1 MVTAF
6 VAQHLVPLGVENR
19 LLRGAQLGQKGLCG
33 LLHLGPMRLAGLH
46 PLAHGLHAL
55 NRTHG
60 WGVLAFLH
68 GFAHVVML
76 FLAGQGPILEVFDKG
91 VPGGALCFLQFQ
103 RALQF
108 GQLSHDSL
116 TAAVLVATAV
126 CRVLVHAVRGG
137 NGRHA
142 GTAEQRSRH
151 NPDHSFVHFRLLEGV
166 NPLWAVSDGRQ
177 MGVLNGAAARK
188 KCLKHR
194 ILQAHVSE
202 RAADMFGY
210 KKPWAPPYHP
220 NMTSSPDRVL
230 LVDDDPEIRQL
241 TAQYLEQNGVQ
252 CSTAANGREMRH
264 MLQSHRMDLLVL
276 DVMMPGEDGL
286 TICRDLRAQG
296 SPHAALP
303 ILMLTARTDD
313 ADRILGLEMGA
324 DDYLG
329 KPFVPRELLARIR
342 AILRRSRALPGNL
355 QSANSPLHWQFSGY
369 TLDAVTR
376 QVRNP
381 DGVLLVLTSGEYRVL
396 HVLLQHANKVLSRD
410 QLLELTQGRTADA
423 FDRSIDL
430 LISRL
435 RLRLGEPAR
444 SLGLIKTVRSEGYVL
459 ATEVQAQ

>member
-1 MVTAF
+1 MQTCF
-6 VAQHLVPLGVENR
+6 DTKTPEG
-19 LLRGAQLGQKGLCG
+19 
-33 LLHLGPMRLAGLH
+33 H
-46 PLAHGLHAL
+46 PY
-55 NRTHG
+55 
-60 WGVLAFLH
+60 
-68 GFAHVVML
+68 
-76 FLAGQGPILEVFDKG
+76 
-91 VPGGALCFLQFQ
+91 
-103 RALQF
+103 
-108 GQLSHDSL
+108 
-116 TAAVLVATAV
+116 
-126 CRVLVHAVRGG
+126 
-137 NGRHA
+137 HA
-142 GTAEQRSRH
+142 GMTYT
-151 NPDHSFVHFRLLEGV
+151 PDH
-166 NPLWAVSDGRQ
+166 
-177 MGVLNGAAARK
+177 VL
-188 KCLKHR
+188 
-194 ILQAHVSE
+194 
-202 RAADMFGY
+202 M
-210 KKPWAPPYHP
+210 
-220 NMTSSPDRVL
+220 
-230 LVDDDPEIRQL
+230 VDDDPEIRQL
-241 TAQYLEQNGVQ
+241 TAQYLEQNGVH

-264 MLQSHRMDLLVL
+264 LLQSQRVDLLVL
-276 DVMMPGEDGL
+276 DVMMPSEDGL

-303 ILMLTARTDD
+303 ILMLTARTED

-355 QSANSPLHWQFSGY
+355 QSATDAMFWRFSGY

-444 SLGLIKTVRSEGYVL
+444 TIGLIKTVRSEGYVL
-459 ATEVQAQ
+459 ATEVQAE